1 MSEIEKK
8 NMKFLCFRFINILF
22 IEIREVFQ
30 YILSPLK
37 VMYKYTL
44 IYLAVFGGMQ
54 CFMVRF
60 GVLIH
65 TDTGSQVHYL
75 TNPPHGRV
83 RWLLKTLGRSA
94 SQPSFNGQPLP
105 SLQ

>member
-1 MSEIEKK
+1 
-8 NMKFLCFRFINILF
+8 MKFLCLRFINILF

-44 IYLAVFGGMQ
+44 IYLAVFSGMQ
-54 CFMVRF
+54 WLMVRF

-75 TNPPHGRV
+75 TDPPNV
-83 RWLLKTLGRSA
+83 CS
-94 SQPSFNGQPLP
+94 
-105 SLQ
+105 